1 MDNVPPPIMDNIPTF
16 EPDPN
21 AIGRWTAVGLLII
34 AVLLGIVWL
43 VSVILR

>member
-1 MDNVPPPIMDNIPTF
+1 MNIPPPP
-16 EPDPN
+16 PDPK
-21 AIGRWTAVGLLII
+21 ALARGTAMALLII